1 MTTGIPYTIT
11 IQTYEKRYDKYFLP
25 LIASICNQRPNIDKV
40 VFVNAQYKTG
50 MNENFRIKILE
61 LMSRLPKVF
70 PIFTTCFRGCSYM
83 WNNSIITSNT
93 QVCLNLSDD
102 ITIHEGFFD
111 DYEEKLLSVEGET
124 FKINDSFAHFSIN
137 KTDLDDIGYFDE
149 RLLGLG
155 QEDGDWQWRFEVKR
169 NRTIK
174 NIYMPNVIHYIEK
187 EAASE
192 NMKKCGGKYSPYNTD
207 FMYNYKY
214 DHPHDPRNINRKLPI
229 DPNKPSA
236 VSMFDK
242 PTQMKDGAVNLDYY
256 PNEKNYRENIHKLG
270 E

>member
-1 MTTGIPYTIT
+1 MKTHIPYTIT
-11 IQTYEKRYDKYFLP
+11 IQTYEKRYDNYFLP
-25 LIASICNQRPNIDKV
+25 LITSICKQRPNVDKV

-50 MNENFRIKILE
+50 MNENYRMKIME
-61 LMSRLPKVF
+61 LMSRLPKIF

-93 QVCLNLSDD
+93 QVCLNLNDD
-102 ITIHEGFFD
+102 ISIGEGFFD
-111 DYEEKLLSVEGET
+111 EYEEKLSSVEGET
-124 FKINDSFAHFSIN
+124 FKINHSFSHFSIN
-137 KTDLDDIGYFDE
+137 KTDLNDVGYFDE
-149 RLLGLG
+149 RFLGIG

-174 NIYMPNVIHYIEK
+174 NIFMSNIINHIEK
-187 EAASE
+187 ETACE
-192 NMKKCGGKYSPYNTD
+192 NMQKFGGKYSLYNRE

-214 DHPHDPRNINRKLPI
+214 DHPHDPKNTNKELLI
-229 DPNKPSA
+229 DTNKPSA

-242 PTQMKDGAVNLDYY
+242 PTQMKDGAINLDFY

-270 E
+270 